1 MATVSEPGLYV
12 SCQPAPQSWGP
23 QPPNLIIVGP
33 QPLILSCGDIS
44 PSPLILTVVETPVH
58 TVFLCGNS
66 SPLPSLLGTFWRLGG
81 DGLRPEPPGCHVGGS
96 LVALSSQAV
105 YSWPPEGQ
113 MGSRVG
119 FQPGLWPPGSAVCS
133 FRRCV
138 WCDSACVLSSRL
150 AGLTSPLA
158 SGLWVPPLPW
168 GCSQWSVV
176 S

>member
-96 LVALSSQAV
+96 LVAVSSQAV

-119 FQPGLWPPGSAVCS
+119 FQPGLVASRVSGMQFQEVCLGVTRPVYSAPGWPASCPHWPA
-133 FRRCV
+133 
-138 WCDSACVLSSRL
+138 
-150 AGLTSPLA
+150 A
-158 SGLWVPPLPW
+158 SGCPLCLGGAPN
-168 GCSQWSVV
+168 GQW
-176 S
+176 